1 MSIVKKHIE
10 EFVFEHND
18 FIYKCEKG
26 LYTLTVCT
34 FNNKFRWELFYDEII
49 IMYERKSNSLQD
61 AIDSVVTECKNH
73 ERDLAAKD
81 REFKSLVRN
90 LYGEVVKSFY

>member
-1 MSIVKKHIE
+1 
-10 EFVFEHND
+10 
-18 FIYKCEKG
+18 
-26 LYTLTVCT
+26 
-34 FNNKFRWELFYDEII
+34 
-49 IMYERKSNSLQD
+49 MYERKSNSLQD